1 MNSMTNTSSPN
12 RIKNVR
18 KYVSAVMGSN
28 FGQKCL
34 ERNNAFALAF
44 KKALSA

>member
-1 MNSMTNTSSPN
+1 MTATAQVNKANT
-12 RIKNVR
+12 IKNVR